1 MAKSV
6 KMDKYIKANSPCD
19 IELLCIAVNA
29 TVIDIIIGIMAILKR
44 NPIIKAIE
52 HINSVNMVSIKA
64 NCLLNPSM
72 DGKVSDRV
80 EKFSSLSIPCSIKS
94 MPNMSLK

>member
-1 MAKSV
+1 M
-6 KMDKYIKANSPCD
+6 
-19 IELLCIAVNA
+19 
-29 TVIDIIIGIMAILKR
+29 GIMAILKR

-52 HINSVNMVSIKA
+52 HTNSVNMVSIKA

-72 DGKVSDRV
+72 DGKVLDRV

-94 MPNMSLK
+94 MPNMSLKESMTSDMLCVPAYRGNKIE